1 MKEECKETRKV
12 NVPLEMVPAGRRD
25 TARST
30 SSWRPIFAAF
40 MAGSLAIGGLLF
52 AAGRMD
58 VFGGDEPLAYNVS
71 AQAPA
76 DSGIQ
81 TASFNGAGSG
91 TLSSIVSQAS
101 PAVVKI
107 ETKTKASPNRSNPLS
122 GSPFSRQRLDN
133 GSSDASGQQ
142 YDSGAL
148 QPSGTGSG
156 FLFES
161 EGYILTNEHVIDG
174 ADEIDVYVQGY
185 NEPFK
190 AKLLGSS
197 YDLDLAVI
205 KIEGD
210 KPFPALALGNSDA
223 SNVGDT
229 VVAIGN
235 PYEFDST
242 VTAGVLSA
250 KERPIQIDDEQGT
263 RYYKHLLQTDT
274 AINPGNSG
282 GPLLNVNGEVIGINT
297 AVNADAQGIGFA
309 IPSSTV
315 SSVLDRLK
323 HNESIPKEPLPYIGI
338 SALNITD
345 DMLADL
351 KLSSANGVLV
361 ADVQQQSPAS
371 AAGIRPY
378 DVITAVDG
386 ADISSVQELT
396 DKIEA
401 SPAGGEMTLTM
412 SRNGQQQEVRV
423 KIGDKNDLATT
434 QK

>member
-1 MKEECKETRKV
+1 MKEECKETRNV
-12 NVPLEMVPAGRRD
+12 IVPLEMVPASRRD

-58 VFGGDEPLAYNVS
+58 VFGGDEPLAYNVP
-71 AQAPA
+71 AQTPA

-107 ETKTKASPNRSNPLS
+107 ETKTKASPNRSNP
-122 GSPFSRQRLDN
+122 FSRQRLDN
-133 GSSDASGQQ
+133 GSSSDASGQQ
-142 YDSGAL
+142 NDSGVL

-156 FLFES
+156 FVFES

-190 AKLLGSS
+190 AKLVGSS

-235 PYEFDST
+235 PYDFDST

-263 RYYKHLLQTDT
+263 RYYKHLQQTDT

-323 HNESIPKEPLPYIGI
+323 HDESIPKEPLPYIGI

-401 SPAGGEMTLTM
+401 FPVGGEMTFTM